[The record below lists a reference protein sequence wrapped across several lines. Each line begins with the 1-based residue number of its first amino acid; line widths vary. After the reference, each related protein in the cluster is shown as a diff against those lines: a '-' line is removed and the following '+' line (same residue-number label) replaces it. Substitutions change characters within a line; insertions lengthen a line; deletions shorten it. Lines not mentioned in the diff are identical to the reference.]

1 MVEYKNVLFC
11 TDFSED
17 ANTAFHHAVDLA
29 KKHDARLHILHVPHS
44 PYAYLRQVVD
54 EHVPEG
60 ATRGEA
66 FYDEQIAKKAEEAL
80 KEAYEKKIGDF
91 KNYLFAVKNGS
102 PYVEIVR
109 YAKKNDIDVIVMGA
123 CGKYELDRIEYG
135 STAANVARYGH
146 CSVITIRS

>member
-17 ANTAFHHAVDLA
+17 ANTAFDHAIDLA

-44 PYAYLRQVVD
+44 PYTYLRHVVD
-54 EHVPEG
+54 EHVSEEAPGGVANFDEEIARRAEG
-60 ATRGEA
+60 AM
-66 FYDEQIAKKAEEAL
+66 KEE
-80 KEAYEKKIGDF
+80 YEKRMGDF
-91 KNYLFAVKNGS
+91 DKYSFVIEPGS

-123 CGKYELDRIEYG
+123 VGKHELDRMEFG